1 MSLKKKV
8 IILSIFVFFISI
20 CGAYAILDFHNADN
34 SIVNGLD
41 LNETDAS
48 GCCSV
53 VVQLEN
59 NSSILSYRRDASSG
73 ADIHIEQVDWHGKQA
88 AKQYKVDGGYF
99 NHVIVTNDGWII
111 GLGGADDGVDN
122 QKCENI
128 TASMIN
134 DNFTISTDKLEQIQA
149 IKQAHNKGHVV
160 IKAPNGNYGF
170 ATPQIV
176 KTGHLDPGQYISMP
190 NHYSYSRA
198 GEISLNDTDKI
209 RTMTDLA
216 RSDMYGLSR
225 RGITVYDFQT
235 HADNNTT
242 DIYVSNDD
250 GSLFGMATGGMIDDV
265 YYNNTVIKGG
275 DIPIAPNFK
284 YIESMSFTN
293 DTVNGN
299 STYDSFVSILCII
312 GFVVFVAILFFVVY
326 HAIRA
331 LRYSRRRR

>member
-1 MSLKKKV
+1 MNSKKKI

-20 CGAYAILDFHNADN
+20 CGAYAILDFHNTDN
-34 SIVNGLD
+34 LIVNGLD
-41 LNETDAS
+41 LNETDGS

-59 NSSILSYRRDASSG
+59 NSSILSYRRDAESY

-111 GLGGADDGVDN
+111 GLGGADDGIDN
-122 QKCENI
+122 QICENI
-128 TASMIN
+128 TASMVTAN
-134 DNFTISTDKLEQIQA
+134 NISTAKLEEIQA
-149 IKQAHNKGHVV
+149 IKAAHNKGHVV
-160 IKAPNGNYGF
+160 IKAPNGDYGF

-190 NHYSYSRA
+190 NHYSYSRS

-209 RTMTDLA
+209 TTMTDLA

-235 HADNNTT
+235 HANNNTT

-250 GSLFGMATGGMIDDV
+250 GSLFGMATGSMIDDV

-275 DIPIAPNFK
+275 DIPIAPSSKHIELMTFSNETSTGGSSIFDNF
-284 YIESMSFTN
+284 
-293 DTVNGN
+293 VNL
-299 STYDSFVSILCII
+299 LCII
-312 GFVVFVAILFFVVY
+312 GFVILVAVLFFLIY

-331 LRYSRRRR
+331 LRYTRRR